1 MGGRGSTD
9 PSDGVGKT
17 RDADPCGSVPAVVA
31 MRLEIICIRKW
42 NGSSAASQAS
52 ARSPRRWSGTQDLV
66 APVMHSILACAIANL
81 ESVCHFLNF
90 RVLILWKSKILL
102 PAFDL

>member
-1 MGGRGSTD
+1 MWLGPSSGGDAAGDNAYAGGRA
-9 PSDGVGKT
+9 PS
-17 RDADPCGSVPAVVA
+17 PPQS
-31 MRLEIICIRKW
+31 
-42 NGSSAASQAS
+42 SQAS
-52 ARSPRRWSGTQDLV
+52 ASSPRRWSGPV